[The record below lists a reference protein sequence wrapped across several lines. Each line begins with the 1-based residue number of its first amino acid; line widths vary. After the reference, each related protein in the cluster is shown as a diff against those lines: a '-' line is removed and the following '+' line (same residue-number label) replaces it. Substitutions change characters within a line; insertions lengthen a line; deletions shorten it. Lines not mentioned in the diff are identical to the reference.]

1 MVRKQMTSEFSMEDW
16 IQYGLD
22 MGFAETFCYM
32 HDSAPMEEW
41 EAKEYEEGSDPCI
54 PTLRVWLDRE
64 QSLPSSQPPNIQQPS
79 LFE

>member
-1 MVRKQMTSEFSMEDW
+1 MTNHMTIDQW

-22 MGFAETFCYM
+22 KGYVETFCYM

-41 EAKEYEEGSDPCI
+41 EAKDYEEGSDPCI

-64 QSLPSSQPPNIQQPS
+64 QSLPSSPHPNTQQPA